1 MIVVLY
7 LYTISFYLLFFFG
20 LENFKKNSC
29 NPRIYELVFRSTV
42 HMPMS
47 DIQWIA
53 HDEINSAC
61 VFTNPFFLISWKMIA
76 VNIRLEMSIGI
87 M

>member
-7 LYTISFYLLFFFG
+7 LYTISFYLLFFWIRK
-20 LENFKKNSC
+20 LKKNSC

-42 HMPMS
+42 PMPMS

-76 VNIRLEMSIGI
+76 VNIRLKMSIGI

>member
-7 LYTISFYLLFFFG
+7 LYTISFYLLFFG
-20 LENFKKNSC
+20 LENWKKNSC
-29 NPRIYELVFRSTV
+29 NPRIYELVFTSTV
-42 HMPMS
+42 HIMPMS

-76 VNIRLEMSIGI
+76 VNIRLKMSIGI

>member
-7 LYTISFYLLFFFG
+7 LYTISFYLLFFWIRKF
-20 LENFKKNSC
+20 FKNSC

-76 VNIRLEMSIGI
+76 VNIRLKMSIGI